1 MRKKKI
7 RPPQDTGKWLGT
19 YADTITLLM
28 CFFVLLYSISSVD
41 ATKWE
46 IVVKSFN
53 PDAKATSQIVTE
65 QAPNDGE
72 FDVSGVGKTEII
84 DEFDELYYTLKKEV
98 DKQALQADVEI
109 TKGDGFTFITFRN
122 NVFFDGDSYV
132 LRQQGK
138 DILDSLARIV
148 KGSSKTIG
156 EIQIL
161 GHTSQ
166 AKPDEPNNVRFD
178 RFLASN
184 RATEVL
190 AYIQQK
196 NVIEPSKLV
205 ASSFGQF
212 RPVSPFDTAEN
223 RAKNRRVEIVITKND
238 AVTRALDEYYE
249 EVYK

>member
-1 MRKKKI
+1 MKKKV
-7 RPPQDTGKWLGT
+7 RPPEDKGKWLTT
-19 YADTITLLM
+19 YSDTITLLM

-41 ATKWE
+41 AAKWE

-53 PDAKATSQIVTE
+53 PDAAATSQIVTE
-65 QAPNDGE
+65 QTETAGDNDVEGSTAPAI
-72 FDVSGVGKTEII
+72 V
-84 DEFDELYYTLKKEV
+84 DEFDELYYSLKKEV
-98 DKQALQADVEI
+98 ELQQLEADVEI
-109 TKGDGFTFITFRN
+109 IKGDGFTFITFRN
-122 NVFFDGDSYV
+122 NIFFNGDSYI
-132 LRQQGK
+132 LRENGK
-138 DILDSLARIV
+138 IILDSLARIV

-166 AKPDEPNNVRFD
+166 ARPNETNDVKFD

-190 AYIQQK
+190 TYIQMK
-196 NVIEPSKLV
+196 DVIEPSKLV
-205 ASSFGQF
+205 ASSYGQF
-212 RPVSPFDTAEN
+212 RPVSPFDTTEN

-249 EVYK
+249 EVYS